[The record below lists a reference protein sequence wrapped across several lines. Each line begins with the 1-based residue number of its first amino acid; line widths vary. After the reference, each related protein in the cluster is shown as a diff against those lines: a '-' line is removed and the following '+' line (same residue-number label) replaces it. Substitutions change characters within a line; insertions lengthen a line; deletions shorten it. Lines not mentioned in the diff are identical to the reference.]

1 MLRPMT
7 DATWIR
13 EAVARRQLVADGPGD
28 LSERWLLEGNRVAL
42 AEESGPHLDEEQCVR
57 LEAALRTNFVRQ
69 LIVISNDP
77 LVDEDM
83 VYELSISAEDL
94 AAFSWE
100 FMSINALL
108 LPHSGTE
115 LAVLFSTDDYHLVA
129 GTRQFVT
136 DYAGDLKA
144 ARDDFAEDPHWVMT
158 PLLREVTRY
167 MSWIDD
173 HANATRHM
181 RLFRRI

>member
-1 MLRPMT
+1 VFAHAASHDRCGLDRGGGC
-7 DATWIR
+7 AS
-13 EAVARRQLVADGPGD
+13 AARRRWPGD
-28 LSERWLLEGNRVAL
+28 LSERWLLTGDRVAL
-42 AEESGPHLDEEQCVR
+42 AEESGAHLEAEQCVR
-57 LEAALRTNFVRQ
+57 LEAALRTAFVRR

-77 LVDEDM
+77 LVNEDL

-100 FMSINALL
+100 FSGINALL

-115 LAVLFSTDDYHLVA
+115 LAVLFSTDDYYLVA

-136 DYAGDLKA
+136 DYAGDLRA
-144 ARDDFAEDPHWVMT
+144 ARDAFVDFAERPVWVMT
-158 PLLREVTRY
+158 PLLREVLRY

-173 HANATRHM
+173 QR
-181 RLFRRI
+181 

>member
-1 MLRPMT
+1 VAQDQALVLAHAASHDRCGL
-7 DATWIR
+7 DR
-13 EAVARRQLVADGPGD
+13 GAVARRQAVADGPGD
-28 LSERWLLEGNRVAL
+28 LSERWLLTGGRVAL
-42 AEESGPHLDEEQCVR
+42 AEESGRHLEAEECVR
-57 LEAALRTNFVRQ
+57 LEAALRTTFVHR
-69 LIVISNDP
+69 LTVISNDP

-83 VYELSISAEDL
+83 VYDLSASAEDL

-100 FMSINALL
+100 FSGINALL

-144 ARDDFAEDPHWVMT
+144 ARGAFVDFVES
-158 PLLREVTRY
+158 LRR
-167 MSWIDD
+167 D
-173 HANATRHM
+173 ATAAAQGDWLHVLDR
-181 RLFRRI
+181 